1 MLPLISLTFPPKK
14 GKPKNFAQKYLF
26 ILIKV
31 FEAKRVSQKTL
42 LKNAYLFLSKFLRLQ
57 RTFLGI
63 FFAVSHTADPK
74 PIINTQTHIAPRVSY
89 KKIPTPYEKHPFY
102 KASICFLPKRR
113 KHILFYEI

>member
-57 RTFLGI
+57 RTFREVPCRCP
-63 FFAVSHTADPK
+63 AADSK
-74 PIINTQTHIAPRVSY
+74 PIINTQTRGTV
-89 KKIPTPYEKHPFY
+89 
-102 KASICFLPKRR
+102 RD
-113 KHILFYEI
+113 